1 VFTGP
6 VPVEAFSALPGVSDV
21 TSEDHVLR
29 MRVAGNITDV
39 VRTASHYELAD
50 FISRE
55 PSLEETFLA
64 EYGKSAVPAVEVAA
78 R

>member
-1 VFTGP
+1 
-6 VPVEAFSALPGVSDV
+6 
-21 TSEDHVLR
+21 
-29 MRVAGNITDV
+29 MRVSGNITDV
-39 VRTASHYELAD
+39 VRTAAQFELAD

-64 EYGKSAVPAVEVAA
+64 EYAKPAPEEPPVEVAV

>member
-1 VFTGP
+1 
-6 VPVEAFSALPGVSDV
+6 
-21 TSEDHVLR
+21 

-50 FISRE
+50 LISRE